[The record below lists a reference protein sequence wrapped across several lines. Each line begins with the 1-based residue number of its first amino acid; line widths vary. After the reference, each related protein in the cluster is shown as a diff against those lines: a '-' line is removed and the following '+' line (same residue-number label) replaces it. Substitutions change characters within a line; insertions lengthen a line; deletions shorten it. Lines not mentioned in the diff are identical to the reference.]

1 MPHTD
6 TIVIGLTGLKKFHN
20 EYTLLVIFNVE
31 ASIYIFKKRK
41 TLTDSVNVGDS
52 LKQRVKENKPNCF
65 EKNKEKEKE
74 KWSINLF
81 LMKSL

>member
-6 TIVIGLTGLKKFHN
+6 TIVIGLTGSKKFHN

-41 TLTDSVNVGDS
+41 TLTGSVNVGDS
-52 LKQRVKENKPNCF
+52 LKQRVKENKPNCY
-65 EKNKEKEKE
+65 EKIKKKKKKNGAL
-74 KWSINLF
+74 IRF
-81 LMKSL
+81 